1 MMFPDLT
8 VRTRYGACDLAPFL
22 RRDAGENAPVCDWEK
37 PAAALALRG
46 RGWTIH
52 RVARAVGLSHEVV
65 QEILDGRWRPAR
77 PSTEASLAERSR
89 RERRRAERVM
99 VDGRLV
105 HPGAP
110 HGEPRSQKN
119 WGCQCVP
126 CSEANVVL
134 VREQRERARA
144 RRSAA

>member
-1 MMFPDLT
+1 MPADLT
-8 VRTRYGACDLAPFL
+8 VRTRYGAVDLVPFL

-37 PAAALALRG
+37 PGAVVELYR
-46 RGWTIH
+46 RGWTVH

-77 PSTEASLAERSR
+77 PSTEASLAERDR

-105 HPGAP
+105 HPDAP
-110 HGEPRSQKN
+110 HGEPRAQKN
-119 WGCQCVP
+119 WSCQCLP
-126 CSEANVVL
+126 CTDANARL
-134 VREQRERARA
+134 VREQRARARA

>member
-1 MMFPDLT
+1 MLDDLT
-8 VRTRYGACDLAPFL
+8 VRTRYGAVDLVPFL
-22 RRDAGENAPVCDWEK
+22 RRDVGEDVDLLDWEK
-37 PAAALALRG
+37 PAATLALHG

-65 QEILDGRWRPAR
+65 QKILDGRWRPAR
-77 PSTEASLAERSR
+77 PSTEASLAERDR

-105 HPGAP
+105 HPDAP
-110 HGEPRSQKN
+110 HGEPRAQKN
-119 WGCQCVP
+119 WSCQCLP
-126 CSEANVVL
+126 CTDANARL
-134 VREQRERARA
+134 VREQRARARA